1 MLESYN
7 FLKKDKI
14 IGILSYDTETKKF
27 SFKKISKNK
36 KDYPLPFF
44 IHTPFNDDVEDD
56 ILYNYLEERV
66 IDKNNMGIN
75 EVLDMLGLSEWNLYD
90 ILKYNNG
97 KTNRDMFWI
106 DFKHPLKN

>member
-1 MLESYN
+1 
-7 FLKKDKI
+7 
-14 IGILSYDTETKKF
+14 
-27 SFKKISKNK
+27 
-36 KDYPLPFF
+36 
-44 IHTPFNDDVEDD
+44 
-56 ILYNYLEERV
+56 
-66 IDKNNMGIN
+66 MGIN